1 MIVIRAAA
9 RSVLRRPG
17 QGVLIGI
24 AIVAATAFA
33 AASLLIAL
41 NARTALVAFGM
52 STPAAAGAVVI
63 PPSDL
68 TSEAATEIAERARTL
83 AGVDEVAV
91 EYLGDVE
98 VQLGGT
104 TAVWKLTS
112 DPGSGPLSG
121 IGELSAGTAPEVG
134 EVVIGTSTAE
144 RSGATVGDVFVAGG
158 RELTV
163 AGIGQVHEFGQDV
176 ALIREK
182 DAVALGGSMA
192 PVQIFITGDPDL
204 DVLNAVAGEST
215 VVGGEERRAEEARS
229 VTDTLVGVFGALTV
243 FVGLAV
249 LSAVVI
255 VSSTFRILLARRAA
269 ELALLRCVGASR
281 AQVRRSVL
289 VEAAFIGLVGGAAG
303 VAVGLAAA
311 AALVAAARGAGLLDA
326 PFDAA
331 PAGLIA
337 CLVLAVCCSIVA
349 ALPAARAAGRTSPV
363 AALGEARSS
372 DARPL
377 RGAPRLLF
385 AVAAIAVAAVAAF
398 AGVAVAATDEFLGL
412 ALAALSGTLVFAA
425 LVAVGPFLIRWS
437 ALLLRPLASRSVAL
451 RLTMSNARRASR
463 RTAAMTTV
471 LTLGVGLTA
480 ALTVGVAGATADA
493 QESVARNFPTAAII
507 PVDLV
512 DDPDAVVER
521 LSADP
526 SVEARLSAA
535 DILIDPAPGV
545 APEALRSAVLDRL
558 GPGVPVYWA
567 ADVQAG
573 IEQTIRV
580 GQLIGAAMIG
590 VTLLVAMIGVTVTLA
605 LSVAERRQEIA
616 LLRALGVSRS
626 GTRRS
631 VAAEAA
637 LAAMVGST
645 IGVTVGCGY
654 GLLALHVLGMSGGV
668 PPFGTLAV
676 LGVGVIATSVFAAV
690 APMRAASRVQP
701 AIGVAAR

>member
-17 QGVLIGI
+17 QAVLIGI

-52 STPAAAGAVVI
+52 STPAAADAVVL
-63 PPSDL
+63 PHAEL
-68 TSEAATEIAERARTL
+68 ATEAVTEIAERARTL
-83 AGVDEVAV
+83 PGVDEVAV

-98 VQLGGT
+98 VQLGGST
-104 TAVWKLTS
+104 TVWKLTS
-112 DPGSGPLSG
+112 DPGTGPLSG
-121 IGELSAGTAPEVG
+121 IGALTAGAPPEVG
-134 EVVIGTSTAE
+134 EVVIGSSTAE
-144 RSGATVGDVFVAGG
+144 RSGASVGDVFVAGG
-158 RELTV
+158 HELTV

-176 ALIREK
+176 ALIREQ
-182 DAVALGGSMA
+182 DAVAIGDAMT
-192 PVQIFITGDPDL
+192 PMQIFVTGEPDL
-204 DVLNAVAGEST
+204 DVLSAVAGEST

-249 LSAVVI
+249 LSAVAI

-281 AQVRRSVL
+281 AQVRHSVL
-289 VEAAFIGLVGGAAG
+289 VEAAFIGLVGGAGG

-311 AALVAAARGAGLLDA
+311 AVLVAAARGAGLVDA

-337 CLVLAVCCSIVA
+337 CLVLAAACSIVA
-349 ALPAARAAGRTSPV
+349 ALPAAQAAGRTSPV

-377 RGAPRLLF
+377 RGGARGLTAVTAAAF
-385 AVAAIAVAAVAAF
+385 AAAAAI
-398 AGVAVAATDEFLGL
+398 AGVAVAPTDEFLGL

-493 QESVARNFPTAAII
+493 EASVARNFPTAAII

-512 DDPDAVVER
+512 DDPDAVIDR

-526 SVEARLSAA
+526 NVEARLADA

-558 GPGVPVYWA
+558 DAGIPVYWA

-573 IEQTIRV
+573 IEQTILI

-590 VTLLVAMIGVTVTLA
+590 VTLLVAMIGVSVTLA

-616 LLRALGVSRS
+616 LLRALGVSRA

-637 LAAMVGST
+637 LAAT
-645 IGVTVGCGY
+645 IGAGIGVAVGCGY
-654 GLLALHVLGMSGGV
+654 GLLALHSLGMAGGV
-668 PPFGTLAV
+668 PPFGALAV
-676 LGVGVIATSVFAAV
+676 LGAGVVGASVLSAL
-690 APMRAASRVQP
+690 APMRTASRVQP

>member
-1 MIVIRAAA
+1 MSVVRAAA

-17 QGVLIGI
+17 QALLIGV

-33 AASLLIAL
+33 AAALLIAL

-52 STPAAAGAVVI
+52 STPAAADAVVI
-63 PPSDL
+63 PSGDL
-68 TSEAATEIAERARTL
+68 TSDAATELADRVRTL
-83 AGVDEVAV
+83 PGVDEVAV

-104 TAVWKLTS
+104 VAVWKLTS

-121 IGELSAGTAPEVG
+121 IGELAAGTAPEVG

-144 RSGATVGDVFVAGG
+144 RSGASVGDVFVAGG

-176 ALIREK
+176 ALIREA
-182 DAVALGGSMA
+182 DAVALGASMA
-192 PVQIFITGDPDL
+192 PVQIFITGAPDL
-204 DVLNAVAGEST
+204 DALKALAGDST
-215 VVGGEERRAEEARS
+215 VVGGDERRAEEARS

-243 FVGLAV
+243 FVVLAV
-249 LSAVVI
+249 LSAVVL
-255 VSSTFRILLARRAA
+255 VSSTFRILLARRTS

-281 AQVRRSVL
+281 VQVRRLVL
-289 VEAAFIGLVGGAAG
+289 VEAGFIGLVGGAVG
-303 VAVGLAAA
+303 VAVGV
-311 AALVAAARGAGLLDA
+311 VAAAGLVLAARRAGLLEA

-331 PAGLIA
+331 PAGLVA

-377 RGAPRLLF
+377 RSPPRAFL
-385 AVAAIAVAAVAAF
+385 AAAATASAAVAAF
-398 AGVAVAATDEFLGL
+398 AGVAVASTDEFLGL
-412 ALAALSGTLVFAA
+412 ALAALSGTLVFVA
-425 LVAVGPFLIRWS
+425 LVAVGPLLIRWTG
-437 ALLLRPLASRSVAL
+437 LLLRPLASRSVAL
-451 RLTMSNARRASR
+451 RLAMSNMRRASR

-480 ALTVGVAGATADA
+480 ALAVGVAGATVDA
-493 QESVARNFPTAAII
+493 EQSVARNFPTAAII

-512 DDPDAVVER
+512 DEPNAVVDR

-526 SVEARLSAA
+526 SVEARLGET

-545 APEALRSAVLDRL
+545 APETLRAAVLDRL
-558 GPGVPVYWA
+558 DGGVPVFWA

-573 IEQTIRV
+573 IEQTILI

-590 VTLLVAMIGVTVTLA
+590 VTLLVAMIGVAVTLA

-637 LAAMVGST
+637 LAATVGAV

-654 GLLALHVLGMSGGV
+654 GFLALHILGMVGGV
-668 PPFGTLAV
+668 PPLGTLAV
-676 LGVGVIATSVFAAV
+676 LGVGVIAASVIAAV
-690 APMRAASRVQP
+690 APMLAAGRVQP

>member
-17 QGVLIGI
+17 QAVLIGI
-24 AIVAATAFA
+24 AIVAAAAFA

-52 STPAAAGAVVI
+52 STPAAADAVVL
-63 PPSDL
+63 PHAEL
-68 TSEAATEIAERARTL
+68 ATEAVTEIAERARTL
-83 AGVDEVAV
+83 PGVDEVAV

-98 VQLGGT
+98 VQLGGST
-104 TAVWKLTS
+104 TVWKLTS
-112 DPGSGPLSG
+112 DPGTGPLSG
-121 IGELSAGTAPEVG
+121 IGALTAGAPPEVG
-134 EVVIGTSTAE
+134 EIVIGASTAE
-144 RSGATVGDVFVAGG
+144 RSGASVGDVFVAGG
-158 RELTV
+158 HELTV

-176 ALIREK
+176 ALIREQ
-182 DAVALGGSMA
+182 DAVAIGDAMT
-192 PVQIFITGDPDL
+192 PMQIFVTGEPDL
-204 DVLNAVAGEST
+204 DVMGAVAGQST

-303 VAVGLAAA
+303 VAVGLAVAA
-311 AALVAAARGAGLLDA
+311 VLVAAARGAGLITA

-337 CLVLAVCCSIVA
+337 CLVLAAASSIVA
-349 ALPAARAAGRTSPV
+349 ALPAARAAGRTPPV
-363 AALGEARSS
+363 TALGEARSS

-377 RGAPRLLF
+377 RGGTRGLTAVTATAF
-385 AVAAIAVAAVAAF
+385 AAAAAV
-398 AGVAVAATDEFLGL
+398 AGVAVAPTDEFLGL

-425 LVAVGPFLIRWS
+425 LVAVGPLLIRWS

-493 QESVARNFPTAAII
+493 EASVARNFPTAAII

-512 DDPDAVVER
+512 DDPGAVVDR

-526 SVEARLSAA
+526 SVEARLGDP

-558 GPGVPVYWA
+558 DAGIPVYWA

-573 IEQTIRV
+573 IEQTILI

-590 VTLLVAMIGVTVTLA
+590 VTLLVAMIGVSVTLA

-616 LLRALGVSRS
+616 LLRALGVNRA

-637 LAAMVGST
+637 LAAT
-645 IGVTVGCGY
+645 IGAAIGVAVGGGY
-654 GLLALHVLGMSGGV
+654 GLLALHVLGMAGGV
-668 PPFGTLAV
+668 PPFGALAG
-676 LGVGVIATSVFAAV
+676 LGAGVIAASVLAAL
-690 APMRAASRVQP
+690 APMRIASRVQP